1 MWQAKLRQSR
11 AINSKD
17 IMNNL
22 QRKILLKA
30 AICLSIASMAA
41 CGGGGGDSYDY
52 AKLNGT
58 FTCKNVYTNETERI
72 QVTFSS
78 SNAHVVS
85 LTFPGLVQDV
95 NDVVGMGNGYPMY
108 SEFVANS
115 TDAVS
120 FIFTTDGYL
129 TFGKGP
135 QSRINEQYVMVTTV
149 SLCKRP

>member
-1 MWQAKLRQSR
+1 
-11 AINSKD
+11 
-17 IMNNL
+17 MNNYQTKFL
-22 QRKILLKA
+22 MKA
-30 AICLSIASMAA
+30 AICLSIASISA
-41 CGGGGGDSYDY
+41 CGGGDGGNPAYDY
-52 AKLNGT
+52 SKLNGT
-58 FTCKNVYTNETERI
+58 FTCVNVYTNATERL

-78 SNAHVVS
+78 TNAHVVS

-108 SEFVANS
+108 SEFVVNS